1 MDFGKSQAK
10 VQMVPDTGV
19 TFSEV
24 AGCDGAKLE
33 LAEVVD
39 FLKKPEKYS
48 DLGAR
53 IPRGKAISPLVFPSV
68 LSLTR
73 RLRSSS
79 TVRRDPRRPPRD
91 RQDPPRPRRRWR
103 GRRPLLFRLRLRIR

>member
-33 LAEVVD
+33 LVEVVD

-53 IPRGKAISPLVFPSV
+53 IPRGVILEGPPGTGKTLLAKAVAQV
-68 LSLTR
+68 K
-73 RLRSSS
+73 
-79 TVRRDPRRPPRD
+79 VVGYCND
-91 RQDPPRPRRRWR
+91 
-103 GRRPLLFRLRLRIR
+103 